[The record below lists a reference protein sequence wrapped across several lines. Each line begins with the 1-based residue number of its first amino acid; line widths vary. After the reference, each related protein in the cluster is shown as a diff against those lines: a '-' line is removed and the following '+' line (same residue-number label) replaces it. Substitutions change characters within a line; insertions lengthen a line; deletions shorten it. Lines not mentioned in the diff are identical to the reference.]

1 MTGGGGDGKLGTGGG
16 SSAGGTSG
24 ASGSRSGKKSASA
37 ASATS
42 GSSVCSVSP
51 DCSDTVL
58 LRRLST
64 CLRIDEPD
72 CNSTSYERGPMTL
85 VTVPGNHF
93 GGESVK
99 FSA

>member
-1 MTGGGGDGKLGTGGG
+1 MVVVVRKLGTGGG
-16 SSAGGTSG
+16 NSAGGTY
-24 ASGSRSGKKSASA
+24 GSRSGKKSGSA

-42 GSSVCSVSP
+42 GSSVCSASP
-51 DCSDTVL
+51 DCSDCSDIVL

-64 CLRIDEPD
+64 CLRIFEPD
-72 CNSTSYERGPMTL
+72 CNSTSYERGPVTL

-93 GGESVK
+93 GSESVK